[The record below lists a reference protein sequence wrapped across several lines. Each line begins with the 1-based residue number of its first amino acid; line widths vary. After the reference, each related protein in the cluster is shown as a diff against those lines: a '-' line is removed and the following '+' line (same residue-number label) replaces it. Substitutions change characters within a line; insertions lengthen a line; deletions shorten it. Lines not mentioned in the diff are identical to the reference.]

1 MEESWHVKNVQYE
14 MLSIRSFPVI
24 FVFVIFLLS
33 GFPGCRSTTIQ
44 PGDQSVSHRRNRSLD
59 DREKGYSY
67 FCAGYFSML
76 ERDWE
81 NAVEN
86 FEKAIQ
92 LDHSSER
99 IIQHLA
105 TCYFQLGENEKAIN
119 YIEKLAKIKPDEFS
133 VHYTLATLYETVGKN
148 REAIEEYEYA
158 RRCKMTKLDHV
169 FLADAL
175 YRLAN
180 LYINNDMMEKGVACY
195 ESMFDMKLVTEPVKI
210 YYEIGQRYFEKNDIK
225 NALEYFLK
233 AKQTDPTL
241 SFTSFYLTLCYDAL
255 NDYDSAIQ
263 EAKIF
268 LEKEPNNWVMHL
280 ALSEVY
286 GKIKNES
293 KKKEEIEKT
302 QEILKNSTDAG
313 SKNPKE
319 YFLLCQIYRNQRKIS
334 EAIAVVE
341 SIKLISLDKEMMRDV
356 HFLLANLYYEDKKF
370 DRAEEELQM
379 TLKLEPDFHEAN
391 NFLGYL
397 FVENNKNLD
406 EAIHLINK
414 ALKAQPQNGAYLDSL
429 GWAYYKKAQV
439 EGRNDYLVIA
449 LKKLLE
455 AVQFMEEPDIYDHV
469 GDVHYSLGDWDKAV
483 KAWEKAMALYRQ
495 ALNSE
500 TKIEDIAIKLEK
512 TKRLI
517 SVEKRGTRVIEN
529 RREVENSIQP

>member
-1 MEESWHVKNVQYE
+1 
-14 MLSIRSFPVI
+14 MLFIRSFPVI
-24 FVFVIFLLS
+24 FVLLIFLLN
-33 GFPGCRSTTIQ
+33 GFLGCRSIAIQ
-44 PGDQSVSHRRNRSLD
+44 PGKQSVSHSKNWSLD
-59 DREKGYSY
+59 AREKGYSY

-81 NAVEN
+81 SAVEN

-92 LDHSSER
+92 LDNSSER

-158 RRCKMTKLDHV
+158 RRCKTTKLDHV

-180 LYINNDMMEKGVACY
+180 LYMNAGMMEKGIACY
-195 ESMFDMKLVTEPVKI
+195 TNMFDMKLVTEPVKI
-210 YYEIGQRYFEKNDIK
+210 YYEIGQKYFEKNDIK

-241 SFTSFYLTLCYDAL
+241 SFVSFYLTLCYDAL

-280 ALSEVY
+280 ALSDVY

-293 KKKEEIEKT
+293 KKKEEIEKA

-319 YFLLCQIYRNQRKIS
+319 YFLLCQIYRNQHKIS
-334 EAIAVVE
+334 EAIAVIE
-341 SIKLISLDKEMMRDV
+341 SIKLISLDKEMRRDV

-529 RREVENSIQP
+529 RREVENNIQP